1 MAAMQESGVDG
12 LAVAPGDH
20 ICALYLGVPERDEI
34 LLPYLREGLRAGE
47 KCIAV
52 VDTTTPQEVLQGIG
66 DEIDVEGWV
75 ASEQLDVR
83 SAEDA
88 YLRFGRFAT
97 EDMLAFWDTY
107 METALG
113 GGRFRFVRVAGETT
127 WALRHPPDVDE
138 LIRYESALN
147 QFTSR
152 YPQCV
157 LCMYDLNHFGGGI
170 LVDLLR
176 THPRLLLGGMLLEN
190 PHYVQPEEFLAV
202 RS

>member
-1 MAAMQESGVDG
+1 MAAMQESGVPG
-12 LAVAPGDH
+12 LTVAPGDH
-20 ICALYLGVPERDEI
+20 ICALYLGAAERDEI

-47 KCIAV
+47 KCVAI
-52 VDTTTPQEVLQGIG
+52 VDTTTPQEVLESIG
-66 DEIDVEGWV
+66 DEIDVKGWV
-75 ASEQLDVR
+75 ASDQLDVR
-83 SAEDA
+83 SAEEA

-97 EDMLAFWDTY
+97 EDMLAFWDIY
-107 METALG
+107 IREALG
-113 GGRFRFVRVAGETT
+113 GGFPFARVAGETT
-127 WALRHPPDVDE
+127 WALREPPSVDE

-147 QFTSR
+147 NFTSR

-176 THPRLLLGGMLLEN
+176 THPKLLLGGMVLEN
-190 PHYVQPEEFLAV
+190 PHYVQPEEFLAM